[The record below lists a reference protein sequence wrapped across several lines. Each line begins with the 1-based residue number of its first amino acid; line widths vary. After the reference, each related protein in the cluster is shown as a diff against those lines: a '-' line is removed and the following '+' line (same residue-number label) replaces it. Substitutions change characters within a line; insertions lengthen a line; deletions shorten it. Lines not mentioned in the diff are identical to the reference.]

1 MKNDPLF
8 VEGQEPI
15 FMKVLILG
23 GSGMLGSECKAVFL
37 ASHQVFAPERR
48 EMDIVRW
55 DGVIGKLQ
63 KLRPNV
69 IVNCAGISD
78 LECLDPEELSVRKT
92 NVEGPR
98 NLAQGAAR
106 FNCRLLHVSSDL
118 VFDGQK
124 PLPQPYFEDDA
135 PNPLTPFGRSKMD
148 SEIAVKD
155 NAPNYIILR
164 TGWLYGTKGN
174 NFIKNMIRAAVQRK
188 RTDLEIP
195 ADYYG
200 SPTWAHRLAMQA
212 KSLVDKQVTGTY
224 HATAEGSCSL
234 LEFASQVV
242 QILSLPIKPKPAP
255 PGPWMGTANRP
266 LNNVLEN
273 RRLKTQGL
281 NLMVDWRKDL
291 HGFLE
296 THGDELIRQAE
307 KEKPREK

>member
-1 MKNDPLF
+1 
-8 VEGQEPI
+8 
-15 FMKVLILG
+15 MKVLILG
-23 GSGMLGSECKAVFL
+23 GSGMLGSECKAVFS

-63 KLRPNV
+63 KLRPNA

-78 LECLDPEELSVRKT
+78 LACSDPEDLGVLKT

-106 FNCRLLHVSSDL
+106 FNCKLLHVSSDL

-124 PLPQPYFEDDA
+124 PIPQPYFEDDA
-135 PNPLTPFGRSKMD
+135 PNPMTPFGKSKME
-148 SEIAVKD
+148 SEIAVKN
-155 NAPNYIILR
+155 NAPDYIIVR

-174 NFIKNMIRAAVQRK
+174 NFVKHLIREAIRRK
-188 RTDLEIP
+188 RTIVEIP
-195 ADYYG
+195 ADYHG
-200 SPTWAHRLAMQA
+200 SPTWAHRLALQV
-212 KSLVDKQVTGTY
+212 KGLVDHRMTGTY

-234 LEFASQVV
+234 LDFAAHVV
-242 QILSLPIKPKPAP
+242 ETLSLPITPKPAP
-255 PGPWMGTANRP
+255 EGAWMGTANRP

-281 NLMVDWRKDL
+281 NIMVDWKADL
-291 HGFLE
+291 NGFLE
-296 THGDELIRQAE
+296 NHGEALIREAE
-307 KEKPREK
+307 KERPREK

>member
-1 MKNDPLF
+1 MSIYPVF
-8 VEGQEPI
+8 MQGQELI

-23 GSGMLGSECKAVFL
+23 SSGMLGSECKAVFL
-37 ASHQVFAPERR
+37 GSHQVFAPERN

-63 KLRPNV
+63 KLRPDV

-78 LECLDPEELSVRKT
+78 LGCLDPEDLSVRKT

-106 FNCRLLHVSSDL
+106 FSCKLLHVSSDL

-124 PLPQPYFEDDA
+124 PIPQPYFEDDA

-155 NAPNYIILR
+155 NAPDYIIVR

-174 NFIKNMIRAAVQRK
+174 HFIKNIIREAIQRK
-188 RTDLEIP
+188 RSVLEIP

-200 SPTWAHRLAMQA
+200 SPTWAHRLALQI
-212 KSLVDKQVTGTY
+212 KRLIDKQMTGTY

-234 LEFASQVV
+234 LEFATHVV
-242 QILSLPIKPKPAP
+242 DTLSLPIKPKPAP
-255 PGPWMGTANRP
+255 AGPWMGTDNRP

-281 NLMVDWRKDL
+281 NIMVNWKEDL
-291 HGFLE
+291 NGFLE
-296 THGDELIRQAE
+296 NHCEELIRQAE
-307 KEKPREK
+307 KEKPR

>member
-1 MKNDPLF
+1 MRTYPVFMQGREL
-8 VEGQEPI
+8 I

-23 GSGMLGSECKAVFL
+23 GSGMLGSECKAVFS
-37 ASHQVFAPERR
+37 ASHQVFAPGRK

-55 DGVIGKLQ
+55 DGVIGRLQ
-63 KLRPNV
+63 KLRPHA

-78 LECLDPEELSVRKT
+78 LACSDPEDLSVRKT

-106 FNCRLLHVSSDL
+106 FNCKLLHVSSDL

-124 PLPQPYFEDDA
+124 PPPQPYFEDDA

-155 NAPNYIILR
+155 NAPDYIIVR

-174 NFIKNMIRAAVQRK
+174 NFVKKIIREAIRRK
-188 RTDLEIP
+188 RAVVEIP

-200 SPTWAHRLAMQA
+200 SPTWAHRLAQQV
-212 KSLVDKQVTGTY
+212 KSLIDKHMAGTY

-234 LEFASQVV
+234 FGCVTHVIET
-242 QILSLPIKPKPAP
+242 LSLPITPKPAP
-255 PGPWMGTANRP
+255 AGPWMGTANRP

-281 NLMVDWRKDL
+281 NLMVNWKADL
-291 HGFLE
+291 DTFLE
-296 THGDELIRQAE
+296 NHGDELIREVE
-307 KEKPREK
+307 KEKPGEK

>member
-1 MKNDPLF
+1 MR
-8 VEGQEPI
+8 
-15 FMKVLILG
+15 VLILG
-23 GSGMLGSECKAVFL
+23 GSGMLGSECKAVFSI
-37 ASHQVFAPERR
+37 SHQVFAPERK

-55 DGVIGKLQ
+55 DGVIGRLQ
-63 KLRPNV
+63 KLRPNA

-78 LECLDPEELSVRKT
+78 LECLDPEDLVVRKT

-106 FNCRLLHVSSDL
+106 FNCKLLQVSSDL

-124 PLPQPYFEDDA
+124 PIPQPYFEDDA

-155 NAPNYIILR
+155 NAPDYIIVR
-164 TGWLYGTKGN
+164 TGWLYGNKGN
-174 NFIKNMIRAAVQRK
+174 NFIKHLIRGAVQGRMGA
-188 RTDLEIP
+188 LEIP

-200 SPTWAHRLAMQA
+200 SPTWAYRLALQV
-212 KSLVDKQVTGTY
+212 KSLIDKRLTGTY
-224 HATAEGSCSL
+224 HATAEGFCSL
-234 LEFASQVV
+234 LEFATYVV
-242 QILSLPIKPKPAP
+242 DALSLPITPKPAP
-255 PGPWMGTANRP
+255 AGPWMGTWNRP

-281 NLMVDWRKDL
+281 NIMVDWKADL
-291 HGFLE
+291 KSFLE
-296 THGDELIRQAE
+296 DHGQELIREVE